1 MAAANEQVSN
11 TSTAHSLQLDIV
23 SLSGALWSGEVR
35 EVSLPGSE
43 GRFGVMAR
51 HTPLLTILAEGM
63 LHIHPVSGEPL
74 QIYVC
79 GGYVEVQPDKV
90 FVLAD
95 LAARSEDLDQARGS
109 GAGCSHLATGH
120 QPDRHRLRTGA
131 YGVTAS
137 LQRQSAPWC
146 FSLAMARS
154 RRAALCRRAATRHVT
169 HC

>member
-95 LAARSEDLDQARGS
+95 LAARSEDLDQARAEAARAAVTS
-109 GAGCSHLATGH
+109 PLATSLTDTAYAQVH
-120 QPDRHRLRTGA
+120 MELLHRYSANLRHG
-131 YGVTAS
+131 G
-137 LQRQSAPWC
+137 
-146 FSLAMARS
+146 S
-154 RRAALCRRAATRHVT
+154 R
-169 HC
+169 